1 MQGNFEV
8 VVNISYIWIEAEG
21 FVHDLHK
28 QERRIPDTSI
38 TPAFSVMA
46 LQQFSWSSKNL
57 KTLPIRQVSMASV
70 HLTLKRAREK
80 VFIPSLLNAVNEY
93 DHDQK
98 VQFCEWGQR
107 NVLKDAEFMNKAV

>member
-1 MQGNFEV
+1 
-8 VVNISYIWIEAEG
+8 
-21 FVHDLHK
+21 
-28 QERRIPDTSI
+28 
-38 TPAFSVMA
+38 
-46 LQQFSWSSKNL
+46 
-57 KTLPIRQVSMASV
+57 MASV